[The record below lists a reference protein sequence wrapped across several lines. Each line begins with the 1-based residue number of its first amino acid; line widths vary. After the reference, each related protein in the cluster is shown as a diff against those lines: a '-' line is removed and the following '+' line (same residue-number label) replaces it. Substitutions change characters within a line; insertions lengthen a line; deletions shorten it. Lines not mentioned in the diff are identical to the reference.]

1 MKHTAEYDGFSQEDS
16 EYQKKELQAKHQRNK
31 DRFSKNR
38 IVELC
43 YGQTGLIEFLDLLF
57 TQFDQR
63 RAVKCKF
70 NYYFAVRK
78 QLQAIEQQI
87 QSELEMNTD
96 KESFRIWHEKHKT
109 LLTQL
114 MP

>member
-16 EYQKKELQAKHQRNK
+16 DYQISKLKQKHQKNK
-31 DRFSKNR
+31 SRFSKNR

-57 TQFDQR
+57 TQFSHR
-63 RAVKCKF
+63 RTVKCKF

-78 QLQAIEQQI
+78 QLQSIE
-87 QSELEMNTD
+87 
-96 KESFRIWHEKHKT
+96 
-109 LLTQL
+109 
-114 MP
+114 